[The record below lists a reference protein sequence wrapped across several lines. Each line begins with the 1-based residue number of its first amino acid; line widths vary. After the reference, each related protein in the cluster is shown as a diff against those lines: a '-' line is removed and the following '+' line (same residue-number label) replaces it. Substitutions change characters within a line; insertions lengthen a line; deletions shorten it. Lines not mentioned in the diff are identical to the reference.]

1 MTVKFSKYLNHKKI
15 KGQKDLI
22 IEKSRT
28 KSIRIGI
35 PRALYYYLY
44 PALWE
49 TYFHEIG
56 METLTS
62 APSSQQTVELAG
74 LISEAEHCFALKMF
88 DAHISTLSSG
98 VDAVF
103 VPRILSTLA
112 GHISCPKLGAL
123 PDAARAG
130 ILKNSGVL
138 TVDINEKEEPISKT
152 LLQLGRTLGA
162 EKEKCVPAAEAALKA
177 MREVRKKTITN
188 PDIIEGPL
196 FLVMAHPYILGD
208 AFLTDQII
216 RKLKI
221 MNVRFESISF
231 TEIEIPE
238 SVFKWDISNKM
249 YNYLSGLTN
258 ELYAGVI
265 HISTF
270 NCGCDSI
277 FMEFARSILKEK
289 NIPYMVL
296 IMDEHSS
303 YGWINTRLEAF
314 VESVGW

>member
-1 MTVKFSKYLNHKKI
+1 MMF
-15 KGQKDLI
+15 D
-22 IEKSRT
+22 KSPA

-49 TYFHEIG
+49 TYFQEIG
-56 METLTS
+56 METVTS
-62 APSSQQTVELAG
+62 PPSSQQTVELAG
-74 LISEAEHCFALKMF
+74 LVSEAEHCFALKIF
-88 DAHISTLSSG
+88 DAHISTLASG

-112 GHISCPKLGAL
+112 GHLSCPKLGAL

-130 ILKNSGVL
+130 ILEKSNVL
-138 TVDINEKEEPISKT
+138 TVDINESKEPISNV
-152 LLQLGRTLGA
+152 LLQLGQILGA
-162 EKEKCVPAAEAALKA
+162 EKDKCVTAAEVALKA
-177 MREVRKKTITN
+177 MKNARKKTITN
-188 PDIIEGPL
+188 PDKLEGPL

-208 AFLTDQII
+208 VFLTGQII
-216 RKLKI
+216 RKLKTL
-221 MNVRFESISF
+221 NVRFESISF
-231 TEIEIPE
+231 AKTEIPE
-238 SVFKWDISNKM
+238 SLFKWDMCNKM
-249 YNYLSGLTN
+249 YDSLSELTN
-258 ELYAGVI
+258 KHYAGVI
-265 HISTF
+265 HISSF

-277 FMEFARSILKEK
+277 FVDFARSCLKEK